1 MSEHILKKHNKN
13 LLLYHIVCPGKY
25 RRKVFNKEVE
35 ETLKNTCI
43 GIEER
48 YEIYF
53 IEIGTDEDHVH
64 FLVQSVPTNPPSRI
78 VQIIKG
84 TTAREIYLK
93 KNPEVR
99 KKLWGGHLWIT
110 GFYIN
115 TVGAYANEEVIRAY
129 VEQQGKEYKKLYR
142 AQLSFLDDLV

>member
-1 MSEHILKKHNKN
+1 MSEPILKKHNKN
-13 LLLYHIVCPGKY
+13 LLLYHIVCPAKY
-25 RRKVFNKEVE
+25 RREVFSKAVE
-35 ETLKNTCI
+35 ETLTTTCKR
-43 GIEER
+43 IEER

-53 IEIGTDEDHVH
+53 VEIGIDEDHVH
-64 FLVQSVPTNPPSRI
+64 FLVQSVPTIPPSRI

-93 KNPEVR
+93 NPEVK
-99 KKLWGGHLWIT
+99 KKLWGGHLWTT

-129 VEQQGKEYKKLYR
+129 VEQQGKDYKKIYG
-142 AQLSFLDDLV
+142 AQLSFLDGLG

>member
-13 LLLYHIVCPGKY
+13 LLLYHIVCPAKY
-25 RRKVFNKEVE
+25 RRKIFTKAVE

-43 GIEER
+43 GIGER
-48 YEIYF
+48 YEIHF
-53 IEIGTDEDHVH
+53 VEIGTDEDHVH
-64 FLVQSVPTNPPSRI
+64 FLVQSVPTIPPSRL

-84 TTAREIYLK
+84 TTAMEIYLK
-93 KNPEVR
+93 NSELK
-99 KKLWGGHLWIT
+99 KKLWGGHLWTT

-129 VEQQGKEYKKLYR
+129 VEKQGKEYKKLYS
-142 AQLSFLDDLV
+142 AQLSLLDGLV

>member
-13 LLLYHIVCPGKY
+13 LLLYHIVCPAKY
-25 RRKVFNKEVE
+25 RRKIFTKEVE

-43 GIEER
+43 GIGER
-48 YEIYF
+48 YEIHF
-53 IEIGTDEDHVH
+53 VEIGTDEDHVH
-64 FLVQSVPTNPPSRI
+64 FLVQSVPTIPPSRI

-93 KNPEVR
+93 NPEVK
-99 KKLWGGHLWIT
+99 KKLWGGHLWTT

-129 VEQQGKEYKKLYR
+129 VEKQGKEYKKLYS
-142 AQLSFLDDLV
+142 AQLSLLDGLV